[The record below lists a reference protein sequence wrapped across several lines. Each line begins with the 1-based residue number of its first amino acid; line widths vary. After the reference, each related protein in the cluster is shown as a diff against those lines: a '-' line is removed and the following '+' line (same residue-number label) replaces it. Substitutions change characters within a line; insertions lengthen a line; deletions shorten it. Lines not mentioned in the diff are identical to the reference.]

1 MNMIEHCR
9 KYGFVLVAVAGGPL
23 AGVVGCG
30 EGFGSSDCKAS
41 RTCAPSGDAG
51 AAGEVDEAQGSG
63 AKRSSGAGGDGSG
76 AVRGGDA
83 TEAGGAAFGGGAHDA
98 GSAGA
103 GDIDEAAAGA
113 GGAGGANLTNPPP
126 TIASVTPS
134 DGATAVEPNASVVIK
149 FSEPLDPA
157 TVTAANIR
165 LLDGTTPVS
174 GKLVHVK
181 GTVTFT
187 PSAPLALLA
196 PYTVSVTTGVT
207 DEAGAALP
215 SAYTSAFSI
224 REGAWKT
231 IDVATDK
238 LSGLS
243 DALPISSA
251 GNVLVAWSGAAGAQC
266 PVSARWFLRGAGL
279 STAQSFPVA
288 NQTKCAFVSA
298 GGNADGVGAAVWVA
312 PNVAHGV
319 YVPQYRSDAWPGA
332 ATPISDQSNESMLP
346 PRVVV
351 APSGAVTLFEHTA
364 AGSKA
369 WTTDVSG
376 AWPAASDA
384 LSSYAA
390 ETATSVAFDSKGNGL
405 AAWHAYDPARKKTS
419 RMMVSRLT
427 TGTGKWGTATDLP
440 GSAAATPNASRGAPV
455 VAFDG
460 NGDGMALW
468 VDAVSASTLMANRF
482 SKSSGWT
489 NAQAI
494 SGSLLVTLD
503 DPPALVFDGQGF
515 VAAFTALDAGK
526 AYTYTARYNSVTGW
540 EAYERRQLSAGD
552 TSAPRMPRLVSDGRG
567 NLMLVFAKGA
577 GSAFTLMY
585 QRYAA
590 GTWGAINALPGGSIT
605 NPAFLI
611 TSALPLSMNSSG
623 MAALAWAN
631 NDASLVISS
640 IRLASFY

>member
-1 MNMIEHCR
+1 MSMAKR
-9 KYGFVLVAVAGGPL
+9 FRGYLLGLAAAATGALGG
-23 AGVVGCG
+23 VIGCAD
-30 EGFGSSDCKAS
+30 GFGSSDCKAS
-41 RTCAPSGDAG
+41 RTCIASGDA
-51 AAGEVDEAQGSG
+51 AAVGEAGDAPGSG
-63 AKRSSGAGGDGSG
+63 AKNGRGAGGDGSG
-76 AVRGGDA
+76 AVDGGTA
-83 TEAGGAAFGGGAHDA
+83 TDAGGAASGGDGRDA
-98 GSAGA
+98 GGA
-103 GDIDEAAAGA
+103 GDGDGEEVAGA
-113 GGAGGANLTNPPP
+113 GGGGRTDSANPPP
-126 TIASVTPS
+126 TVVSVTPF
-134 DGATAVEPNASVVIK
+134 DGAAAVEPGASVVIK
-149 FSEPLDPA
+149 FSEPLDA
-157 TVTAANIR
+157 KTVTAANIR

-174 GKLVHVK
+174 GKLVHANS
-181 GTVTFT
+181 TVTFT
-187 PSAPLALLA
+187 PTAPLALLA

-238 LSGLS
+238 LNSLS
-243 DALPISSA
+243 DTLPISSA

-266 PVSARWFLRGAGL
+266 PVSARWFLRGAGV

-288 NQTKCAFVSA
+288 DQTKCAFVSA
-298 GGNADGVGAAVWVA
+298 AGNAAGVGAAVWSA

-319 YVPQYRSDAWPGA
+319 YVPQYRSEAWPVA
-332 ATPISDQSNESMLP
+332 ITPVSDQSNESMLS
-346 PRVVV
+346 PRLAV

-369 WTTDVSG
+369 WTTNASG
-376 AWPAASDA
+376 AWPVAGDA
-384 LSSYAA
+384 LSSYVA
-390 ETATSVAFDSKGNGL
+390 ETPTTVAFDSKGNGL
-405 AAWHAYDPARKKTS
+405 AAWHAYDPARKKPS
-419 RMMVSRLT
+419 RMLVSRLT
-427 TGTGKWGTATDLP
+427 AATGKWAAATDLP
-440 GSAAATPNASRGAPV
+440 GSVAGTANASRGAPV

-460 NGDGMALW
+460 KGDGMMLW
-468 VDAVSASTLMANRF
+468 ADAVSTSTLMANRF
-482 SKSSGWT
+482 SQSSGWAG
-489 NAQAI
+489 AQAI
-494 SGSLLVTLD
+494 SGSLEVALD

-515 VAAFTALDAGK
+515 VAAFTALDSGK
-526 AYTYTARYNSVTGW
+526 VYTYTARYNSVTGW
-540 EAYERRQLSAGD
+540 EAYQRRQLSAGD
-552 TSAPRMPRLVSDGRG
+552 TSAQRMPRLVSDGRG

-577 GSAFTLMY
+577 GSAFSLMY

-611 TSALPLSMNSSG
+611 ASALPMSMNASG